1 MQGVNGSSPLGSI
14 GNFSVV
20 YMKKILIICPFPLNT
35 VPGQR
40 LKYEQYLNYLS
51 QNGYSIEV
59 IPFFNQSTY
68 RILYKNSNFLKK
80 VFGTLQGYF
89 CRILDLYKVYKSDG
103 IYIFLNVV
111 PLGPALIEWLYIK
124 LAKKTIY
131 DIDDMVF
138 QLKTASPNKI
148 SKYFKSKGRYYFLL
162 KKANHCITCTPELNK
177 IAQKYNKNTTDI
189 SSTINTNSY
198 IPVNTYN
205 NKKDL
210 IIGWT
215 GSHSTVPYL
224 RLLDDVLKQ
233 LAKKYTFKL
242 LVMGTDSFEING
254 VNVECIN
261 WSVEKEIPTLQRMD
275 IGLYPLP
282 NDEWIKGKSG
292 LKALQYMAM
301 GLPVVASNLGCNDR
315 VIENNIS
322 GLLVNSMDEWYKSIS
337 QLIQKDNLRR
347 FLGENARLRVEKY
360 FSIEA
365 NKNTY
370 LSIFNSNF

>member
-1 MQGVNGSSPLGSI
+1 
-14 GNFSVV
+14 
-20 YMKKILIICPFPLNT
+20 MKQILIICPFPINT

-51 QNGYSIEV
+51 QNGYKIEV
-59 IPFFNQSTY
+59 IPFFNLSTY
-68 RILYKNSNFLKK
+68 KIIYTNSNFLRK

-89 CRILDLYKVYKSDG
+89 FRILNLYKVYKSDG

-111 PLGPALIEWLYIK
+111 PLGPSLIEWLYIK

-138 QLKTASPNKI
+138 QLRTTSSNKI

-162 KKANHCITCTPELNK
+162 KEANHCITCTPELDK
-177 IAQKYNKNTTDI
+177 IAKKYNKNTTDI
-189 SSTINTNSY
+189 SSTINTKTY

-205 NKKDL
+205 KKEDL

-215 GSHSTVPYL
+215 GSHSTVSYL
-224 RLLDDVLKQ
+224 HLLDDVLKQ

-242 LVMGTDSFEING
+242 LVMGTDSFKISG
-254 VNVECIN
+254 VNVECVK
-261 WSVEKEIPTLQRMD
+261 WSTQKEIPTLQRMD
-275 IGLYPLP
+275 IGIYPLP

-301 GLPVVASNLGCNDR
+301 GIPVVASNLGCNDR

-322 GLLVNSMDEWYKSIS
+322 GLLVNTMEEWHKSIS
-337 QLIQKDNLRR
+337 DLIEQDNLRR
-347 FLGENARLRVEKY
+347 FLGQNARLRVEKY
-360 FSIEA
+360 YSIEA

-370 LSIFNSNF
+370 LSIFNSNFK